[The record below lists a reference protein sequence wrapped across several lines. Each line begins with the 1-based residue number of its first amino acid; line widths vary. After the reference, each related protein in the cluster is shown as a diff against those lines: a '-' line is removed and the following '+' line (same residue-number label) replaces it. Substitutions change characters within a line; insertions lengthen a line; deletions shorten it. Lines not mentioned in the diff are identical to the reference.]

1 MPTAGKNDRWQDTMT
16 PEERKAAI
24 ESLKEICREIGCSGL
39 SPDMCN
45 NRPHHCSIIRK
56 LVVPANTRLHSDGGQ
71 VGDQNEQAALPQN
84 G

>member
-1 MPTAGKNDRWQDTMT
+1 MT

-39 SPDMCN
+39 NPDMCN

-56 LVVPANTRLHSDGGQ
+56 LVVPANKVLHADMAICEECKKNPALDGCSVCAECG
-71 VGDQNEQAALPQN
+71 L
-84 G
+84 